1 MDVCEIDAWLLNIKC
16 HFSKNH
22 FLIRYIHYL
31 NQHGTTGGGKLI
43 SASRWYGKQRV
54 IRNPVSN
61 SFSFIRLSVVHRLY
75 GGSSTDQPSGDRGG
89 DAKNP
94 REFA

>member
-1 MDVCEIDAWLLNIKC
+1 M
-16 HFSKNH
+16 
-22 FLIRYIHYL
+22 
-31 NQHGTTGGGKLI
+31 
-43 SASRWYGKQRV
+43 ASRYVEKEQQVRTLSLSL
-54 IRNPVSN
+54 SN
-61 SFSFIRLSVVHRLY
+61 SISFVRLPVVHRLY

>member
-1 MDVCEIDAWLLNIKC
+1 MEKEQVCNPLSLSLSDSISFVRLL
-16 HFSKNH
+16 
-22 FLIRYIHYL
+22 
-31 NQHGTTGGGKLI
+31 
-43 SASRWYGKQRV
+43 
-54 IRNPVSN
+54 
-61 SFSFIRLSVVHRLY
+61 VVHRLY